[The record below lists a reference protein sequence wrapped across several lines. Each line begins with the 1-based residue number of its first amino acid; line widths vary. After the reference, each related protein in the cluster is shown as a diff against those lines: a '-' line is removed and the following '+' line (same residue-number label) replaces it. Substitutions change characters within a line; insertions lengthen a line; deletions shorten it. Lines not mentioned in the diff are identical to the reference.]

1 MMTVNLR
8 IELSGLD
15 KARKELNALL
25 VLIDTLDDN
34 VTVNVAEPLGEVA
47 KPKATRKPRAKTE
60 TAKTPVKE
68 PKPITEPVK
77 EPKAVKSSSTGLS
90 ETDVLQT
97 ARETG
102 ERLGDKTKVK
112 EVISKYGSKISAVK
126 EGDYESLINE
136 LKAL

>member
-25 VLIDTLDDN
+25 VLIDTLDD
-34 VTVNVAEPLGEVA
+34 TVAETPKLEETA
-47 KPKATRKPRAKTE
+47 KPKTTRKPRAKAE

-68 PKPITEPVK
+68 PEPTPEPVK
-77 EPKAVKSSSTGLS
+77 EPKAVKSPSTGLS